1 MPPFKMRYMLGF
13 SSPPL
18 ILGLPSD
25 CRSIAIRSSLL
36 VSSNGMPLAALLFN
50 AIQDD
55 FSEVGVIAE
64 SEVGGTLDCDHLYA
78 YVPQRLRMENQSW

>member
-25 CRSIAIRSSLL
+25 CRSIAIRSTLL
-36 VSSNGMPLAALLFN
+36 VSSNGMPVAALLF
-50 AIQDD
+50 
-55 FSEVGVIAE
+55 S
-64 SEVGGTLDCDHLYA
+64 
-78 YVPQRLRMENQSW
+78 M